1 MFSQAVSIKKDCT
14 RCNKYQYTRGSFRNK
29 QKLRLWMST
38 QEEIVAHEEVN
49 GWVPDLT
56 IKRIKCT
63 EVFKDLNLPEEK

>member
-1 MFSQAVSIKKDCT
+1 
-14 RCNKYQYTRGSFRNK
+14 
-29 QKLRLWMST
+29 MST

-56 IKRIKCT
+56 IKRIKST